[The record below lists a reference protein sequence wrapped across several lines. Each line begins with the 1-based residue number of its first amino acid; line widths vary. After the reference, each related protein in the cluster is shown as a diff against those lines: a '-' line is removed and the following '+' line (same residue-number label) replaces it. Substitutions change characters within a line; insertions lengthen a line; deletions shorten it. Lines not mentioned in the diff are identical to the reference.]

1 LFLQETGF
9 IQTFTEAPGSTIFRD
24 MERHRPSDATPAS
37 AGHQTDGFTCFT
49 QAQFWQCY
57 HYLWLVKADIRKPLE
72 YGTVLAFLLIESSK
86 NCVLADTSLR
96 FHPPSALPF
105 CKTECFVHQP
115 RWDDV
120 VCAGGF

>member
-9 IQTFTEAPGSTIFRD
+9 IQTFTEALARRFFETWRD
-24 MERHRPSDATPAS
+24 IAQAMQRLPARWPPNRRIHVLYAS
-37 AGHQTDGFTCFT
+37 AIL
-49 QAQFWQCY
+49 AVI